1 MTTILLNT
9 ALVLFILLAIAG
21 IFATAIGLITL
32 VQFAR
37 TQSLPADKSN
47 RINHIR
53 LWWFAL
59 TRPELF
65 VDTFPWLKNDELEN
79 MEQKKNEK

>member
-1 MTTILLNT
+1 MTGILLFLVK
-9 ALVLFILLAIAG
+9 ALLILLVISG
-21 IFATAIGLITL
+21 IFATAIGLLTL
-32 VQFAR
+32 VQFAKS
-37 TQSLPADKSN
+37 QKAPADASN

-65 VDTFPWLKNDELEN
+65 TETFPWMKKDELDN
-79 MEQKKNEK
+79 MRN

>member
-1 MTTILLNT
+1 M
-9 ALVLFILLAIAG
+9 LLANVFVAFLLISG
-21 IFATAIGLITL
+21 ILMTAIGLITFI
-32 VQFAR
+32 QFAR
-37 TQSLPADKSN
+37 TKPAPADSSN

-65 VDTFPWLKNDELEN
+65 VDTFPWMRNDELEN
-79 MEQKKNEK
+79 METKDGE

>member
-1 MTTILLNT
+1 MTPILMFLIQVL
-9 ALVLFILLAIAG
+9 LVLMIIAG
-21 IFATAIGLITL
+21 IFATVIGLLTL

-37 TQSLPADKSN
+37 SKKLPMDESN

-53 LWWFAL
+53 LWWFVL

-65 VDTFPWLKNDELEN
+65 VNSFPWLKNDELDN
-79 MEQKKNEK
+79 TKNDQ